1 MAVNGASFKLS
12 ENELRVMNIDHILT
26 KKQISEKEKCLAK
39 GQGMTLTLS
48 IAQMKKLVKEKK
60 HVGGFIFTIPAILA
74 AIGAIGSVAGGA
86 AAIAKTVS
94 DVHKNKSELEE
105 MKRHNLAM
113 EKKGTGIKKS
123 KNSKAKN

>member
-48 IAQMKKLVKEKK
+48 VAQMKKLVKEKK

-74 AIGAIGSVAGGA
+74 AIGCNRKCCWWLLLLLLKPFQTFTKIRA
-86 AAIAKTVS
+86 
-94 DVHKNKSELEE
+94 
-105 MKRHNLAM
+105 NL
-113 EKKGTGIKKS
+113 KKWNDTT
-123 KNSKAKN
+123 